1 MEPHRKLP
9 DNIMAVAI
17 VQLILSSFGVMAGLL
32 LMLGGA
38 IVGGLWGGLS
48 GNSSDAAMGSF
59 IGFLLALLLSSLA
72 IIQFASSI
80 GLFSIQKWAW
90 YGTVITQAIG
100 LLVNVVW
107 LFMGNFLTILVIV
120 VGISIL
126 WVMFQPNT
134 LRVFGLRI

>member
-1 MEPHRKLP
+1 MEPRRKLP
-9 DNIMAVAI
+9 ENVMFVAI

-48 GNSSDAAMGSF
+48 GNSSDAAAWSF
-59 IGFLLALLLSSLA
+59 IGFLLALLVSSLA

-126 WVMFQPNT
+126 WVMFQSNT
-134 LRVFGLRI
+134 RRTFGLRI